1 MLVILCGAYM
11 KRILVVDDDPG
22 IVELVSRGLKR
33 SDYEAKTADGGK
45 ACLEMYDEFKP
56 DLILL
61 DIMMPDLNGWEVL
74 GKLADEHDIHDS
86 IIVMLTAKPLDE
98 EDVKRDSFEFVSH
111 YLMKPFGMEDLIMEI
126 EMVFE
131 EEEKIRDHGMRI
143 MRSFGREIG
152 YSYLEYLKLASR
164 RQRIITGMMG
174 EDIPGSLQECPAPQG
189 MDDVV
194 HSIENITQSLHDI
207 ESELQ
212 SIRSRISTFK

>member
-1 MLVILCGAYM
+1 VLVILCGAYM

-33 SDYEAKTADGGK
+33 SDFEVKTADGGK
-45 ACLEMYDEFKP
+45 ACLEMYDGFKP
-56 DLILL
+56 DMILL
-61 DIMMPDLNGWEVL
+61 DIMMPDLNGWDVL
-74 GKLADEHDIHDS
+74 SKLADEHDIHET
-86 IIVMLTAKPLDE
+86 IIIMLTAKPLDE
-98 EDVKRDSFEFVSH
+98 QDVKRDSFEFVSH
-111 YLMKPFGMEDLIMEI
+111 YRMKPFGMEDLIMEI

-131 EEEKIRDHGMRI
+131 DEAKVHEHGMRI

-164 RQRIITGMMG
+164 RQRIITGMVG
-174 EDIPGSLQECPAPQG
+174 EEIPGSLQECPAPQG
-189 MDDVV
+189 VDDMV
-194 HSIENITQSLHDI
+194 HSIEKITMSLQDI